1 MVFEDVGGYYSM
13 KYDYII
19 ERGYQNIVSRKSG
32 LLNNPQGPDLG
43 SSGPV
48 EAFLLFS
55 RASWEGE
62 GGALLSFYSYFIR
75 GRVPSARP
83 FFLLDII

>member
-55 RASWEGE
+55 RASWQGE
-62 GGALLSFYSYFIR
+62 GGGRSSLVLLLFYPRSGPIRASFLF
-75 GRVPSARP
+75 A
-83 FFLLDII
+83 

>member
-1 MVFEDVGGYYSM
+1 M

-32 LLNNPQGPDLG
+32 LLNNPQGPDLV

-55 RASWEGE
+55 RASWEG
-62 GGALLSFYSYFIR
+62 GGGRALFARSTLILSEVGSHPRVLSFC
-75 GRVPSARP
+75 
-83 FFLLDII
+83 LT